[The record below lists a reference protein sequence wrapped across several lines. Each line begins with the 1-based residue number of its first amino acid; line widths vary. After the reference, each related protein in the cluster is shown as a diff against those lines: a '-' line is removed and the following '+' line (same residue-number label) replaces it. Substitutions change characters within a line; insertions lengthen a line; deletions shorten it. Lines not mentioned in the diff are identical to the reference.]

1 MSDNSFLPVW
11 ICINVYL
18 CVWHARTRVYVYVR
32 MMYLVITI
40 FRSRCFRAFFVG
52 MKATIM
58 RDVPW
63 NALSFLFFN
72 AFKMVYEG
80 LLDKV

>member
-1 MSDNSFLPVW
+1 MIMV
-11 ICINVYL
+11 C
-18 CVWHARTRVYVYVR
+18 
-32 MMYLVITI
+32 LVITI
-40 FRSRCFRAFFVG
+40 SRSRRCRAFFVG

-72 AFKMVYEG
+72 AFKMIYEG
-80 LLDKV
+80 LLDTA